1 MQLTVIS
8 PGKTKK
14 EYLAAAITD
23 FQKRLSIFL
32 PCRMIYT
39 REVAARA
46 KTPVRQIMEL
56 EGRRLLE
63 KIQRPTLLVAL
74 DRTGKQFSSEE
85 LAELLEK
92 WEGEGRRSITFLI
105 GGHLGLSEQVVD
117 KANVLLSLSK
127 MTFTH
132 EIARLILLEQLYRAS
147 TIRKGTGYHK

>member
-1 MQLTVIS
+1 
-8 PGKTKK
+8 
-14 EYLAAAITD
+14 
-23 FQKRLSIFL
+23 
-32 PCRMIYT
+32 
-39 REVAARA
+39 
-46 KTPVRQIMEL
+46 MEL

>member
-39 REVAARA
+39 REVAART
-46 KTPVRQIMEL
+46 KTPTRQIMEL
-56 EGRRLLE
+56 EGRRMLE

>member
-14 EYLAAAITD
+14 DYLAAAIAD
-23 FQKRLSIFL
+23 FLKRLNTFS

-46 KTPVRQIMEL
+46 KTPDRQIL
-56 EGRRLLE
+56 DQEGRGLLAKVE
-63 KIQRPTLLVAL
+63 LPTLLVAL
-74 DRTGKQFSSEE
+74 DRNGKQCTSEG
-85 LAELLEK
+85 LAAMLEK

-105 GGHLGLSEQVVD
+105 GGHLGLADLVLGRADVRLSISE
-117 KANVLLSLSK
+117 

-132 EIARLILLEQLYRAS
+132 EMARLLLLEQLYRAC